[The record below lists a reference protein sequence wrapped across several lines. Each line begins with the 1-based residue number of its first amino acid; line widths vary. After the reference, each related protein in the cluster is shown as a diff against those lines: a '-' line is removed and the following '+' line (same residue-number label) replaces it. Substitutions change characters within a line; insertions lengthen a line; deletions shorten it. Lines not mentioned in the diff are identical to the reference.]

1 MERIGVKTREFGWD
15 QVLKS
20 LKAACLKDFTFI
32 LRALERHCEA
42 VEGPKREGEREML
55 VVGRGAGSQ
64 GRSGG
69 CRGSWS
75 SLQEVKTSPW
85 SEAEAF

>member
-42 VEGPKREGEREML
+42 VDGPKREGEREML

-64 GRSGG
+64 GWDETTRKPSCGQE
-69 CRGSWS
+69 SWV
-75 SLQEVKTSPW
+75 QPQ
-85 SEAEAF
+85 AHC